1 MSGSCWYY
9 GTYGDFQIEKNVD
22 LIEQLVNDKN
32 LDERGYFIYPAVGT
46 EDAVKYQSEEMAKEM
61 LSRDAFTPEH
71 YVFYQKDGGL
81 HDLDA
86 VQEYLYNALPLFL
99 AVNVENKVIIIT
111 GASSGIGEETARVL
125 AREGAKVVLSARRED
140 RLKKLADE
148 IGENAAYLKSDVVN
162 PDDMKALVALAK
174 EKFGRVDAVYA
185 NAGIMPAGNM
195 SELNVNDWHAM
206 IDINIKGVLNTM
218 AAVLPEFTR
227 QKSGHIIVTSSRAGT
242 MSVPGN
248 AVYCGTK
255 HFVRAMLDSFRSES
269 IREGTNIR
277 TTTIYPGAIK
287 TELLNMVAESEAKNM
302 VSAFYENVGLTPDII
317 ANAVLYAVSQ
327 PDNVAV
333 PDLVVCPSMEG

>member
-1 MSGSCWYY
+1 M
-9 GTYGDFQIEKNVD
+9 K
-22 LIEQLVNDKN
+22 
-32 LDERGYFIYPAVGT
+32 
-46 EDAVKYQSEEMAKEM
+46 
-61 LSRDAFTPEH
+61 
-71 YVFYQKDGGL
+71 
-81 HDLDA
+81 
-86 VQEYLYNALPLFL
+86 
-99 AVNVENKVIIIT
+99 NVENKVIIIT

-125 AREGAKVVLSARRED
+125 AANGAKVVLSARRED
-140 RLKKLADE
+140 KLKKLADE
-148 IGENAAYLKSDVVN
+148 IGGNAAYLASDVTSLE
-162 PDDMKALVALAK
+162 DMNAVVALAK
-174 EKFGRVDAVYA
+174 EKFGKVDAVFA

-195 SELNVNDWHAM
+195 SELKVKDWNAM
-206 IDINIKGVLNTM
+206 IGINIKGVLNVM
-218 AAVLPEFTR
+218 AAVLPEFTA
-227 QKSGHIIVTSSRAGT
+227 QKYGHVIATSSRAGL

-287 TELLNMVAESEAKNM
+287 TELLNMVAESPAKDM
-302 VSAFYENVGLTPDII
+302 VSQFYENVGLTPDVV

>member
-1 MSGSCWYY
+1 M
-9 GTYGDFQIEKNVD
+9 K
-22 LIEQLVNDKN
+22 
-32 LDERGYFIYPAVGT
+32 
-46 EDAVKYQSEEMAKEM
+46 
-61 LSRDAFTPEH
+61 
-71 YVFYQKDGGL
+71 
-81 HDLDA
+81 
-86 VQEYLYNALPLFL
+86 
-99 AVNVENKVIIIT
+99 NVENKVIIIT

-125 AREGAKVVLSARRED
+125 AANGAKVVLSARRED
-140 RLKKLADE
+140 KLKKLASE
-148 IGENAAYLKSDVVN
+148 IGENAAYLASDVTSLE
-162 PDDMKALVALAK
+162 DMNAVVALAK
-174 EKFGRVDAVYA
+174 EKFGKVDAVFA

-195 SELNVNDWHAM
+195 SELKVKDWNAM
-206 IDINIKGVLNTM
+206 IDINIKGVLNVM
-218 AAVLPEFTR
+218 AAVLPEFTA
-227 QKSGHIIVTSSRAGT
+227 QKYGHVIATSSRAGL

-287 TELLNMVAESEAKNM
+287 TELLNMVAESPAKDM
-302 VSAFYENVGLTPDII
+302 VSQFYENVGLAPDVI